1 MKQNKRNSKKEK
13 ENSKQT
19 GNENE
24 LKTGKNDSPDYNG
37 VGVNEDADLN
47 APDVD
52 TDKIEKSSVQKK
64 EEQEKSS

>member
-1 MKQNKRNSKKEK
+1 MKQNKKNSKK
-13 ENSKQT
+13 ENSKQA

-52 TDKIEKSSVQKK
+52 TDKIERSIVQKK